1 MLDLCLLGTG
11 GMLPLPKRYITSL
24 LARYNGSS
32 LLIDCGEGTQMAMK
46 EYGFSFNPV
55 DVICITHFHAD
66 HVSGL
71 PGFLLTMG
79 NADRREDLLIIG
91 PKGIERVVNS
101 LRVIAPDIPFK
112 IVFHELENEKE
123 TIEYKGYHIDAF
135 QVKHKVTCYGYSI
148 RIERQGKFDPEAA
161 KAQEI
166 PLKYWKVLQNGET
179 VEKDGTV
186 YTPDMVMGPARKG
199 IKVTYCTDSRPVP
212 AITEAAKGSDLFI
225 CEGMYGEDGKE
236 AKAKEYRHMTM
247 YEAAELAK
255 SAEVPEMWLTH
266 YSPSMVRPDEY
277 LEKVRAIF
285 PNAKTPRD
293 GWTRTVKFED

>member
-179 VEKDGTV
+179 VEEDGAV

-212 AITEAAKGSDLFI
+212 AIAEAAKGSDPFI

>member
-179 VEKDGTV
+179 VEEDGAV

>member
-24 LARYNGSS
+24 LTRHNGSS

-46 EYGFSFNPV
+46 EYGFSFNPI

-79 NADRREDLLIIG
+79 NADRKEDLLIIG
-91 PKGIERVVNS
+91 PKGIEKVVNS

-112 IVFHELENEKE
+112 IVFRELQGEHE

-135 QVKHKVTCYGYSI
+135 MVKHKVTCYGYSI

-161 KAQEI
+161 KALEI
-166 PLKYWKVLQNGET
+166 PLKYWKVLQNGEA
-179 VEKDGTV
+179 VEENGKI
-186 YTPDMVMGPARKG
+186 YTPDMVVGPARKG

-236 AKAKEYRHMTM
+236 AKAREYRHMTM
-247 YEAAELAK
+247 YEAAKLALD
-255 SAEVPEMWLTH
+255 AEVPELWLTH

-277 LEKVRAIF
+277 LDKVRAIF

-293 GWTRTVKFED
+293 GWTRTINFED

>member
-79 NADRREDLLIIG
+79 NADRREDLLIVG

-179 VEKDGTV
+179 VEEDGAV

>member
-1 MLDLCLLGTG
+1 
-11 GMLPLPKRYITSL
+11 
-24 LARYNGSS
+24 
-32 LLIDCGEGTQMAMK
+32 
-46 EYGFSFNPV
+46 V

-179 VEKDGTV
+179 VEEDGAV

-255 SAEVPEMWLTH
+255 NAEVPEMWLTH

>member
-161 KAQEI
+161 KAQGI

-179 VEKDGTV
+179 VEGDGAV

>member
-179 VEKDGTV
+179 VEEDGAV

-212 AITEAAKGSDLFI
+212 AIAEAAKGSDLFI

>member
-179 VEKDGTV
+179 VEEDGAV

-212 AITEAAKGSDLFI
+212 AIAEAAKGSDLFI
-225 CEGMYGEDGKE
+225 CEGLYGEDGKE

>member
-179 VEKDGTV
+179 VEEDGAV

-255 SAEVPEMWLTH
+255 NAEVPEMWLTH

>member
-79 NADRREDLLIIG
+79 NADRKEDLLIIG

-112 IVFHELENEKE
+112 IVFHELEKEQE

-135 QVKHKVTCYGYSI
+135 MVKHKVTCYGYSI

-161 KAQEI
+161 RAQEI
-166 PLKYWKVLQNGET
+166 PLQYWKLLQRGEE
-179 VEKDGTV
+179 VEAEGKL

-212 AITEAAKGSDLFI
+212 AISEAARGSDLFI

-236 AKAKEYRHMTM
+236 AKAREYRHMTM

-255 SAEVPEMWLTH
+255 VADVPEMWLTH

-293 GWTRTVKFED
+293 GWTRTIKFED